1 MPYVR
6 NVVRAVRSSRG
17 CLHASETAQNDR
29 VGLTNG
35 AEAIVQGLTA
45 RERSHSLAA
54 GVTD

>member
-1 MPYVR
+1 MSATSFGLLGRPG
-6 NVVRAVRSSRG
+6 G
-17 CLHASETAQNDR
+17 CLHASEIAQNDR